1 MPLPPNSMALTSTN
15 SPPITNS
22 MPSTPQAVPQALKR
36 HATSADVLSQTAQ
49 RHRRIDAAID
59 KASCQMTMDNSSE
72 FSSTIVAMMFMVQ
85 ERQAARNAEYQ
96 RQKEERQREQAER
109 EEKQAAERE
118 MRDQQSLQLKLMLMA
133 KLMGDQNNN

>member
-1 MPLPPNSMALTSTN
+1 
-15 SPPITNS
+15 
-22 MPSTPQAVPQALKR
+22 
-36 HATSADVLSQTAQ
+36 
-49 RHRRIDAAID
+49 
-59 KASCQMTMDNSSE
+59 MTMDNSSE